1 MDSDSVFQLRDFGP
15 PTQRPRQKS
24 TLQRPNILP
33 PRIRILSF
41 SCRVIS
47 CPCFSASRTRTSLSR
62 TRFAPFFF
70 FLTLPFSY
78 VSNYPRSGDH
88 CLLEKEKKRKGKIGG
103 IFRQNVQRELDH
115 LLAVAQCSFLF
126 SPPHKR
132 LVPILCPPIRGRS
145 PRPEL
150 RWCLVWAANLS
161 TFGSSSREF
170 ELWFFLV
177 CCLSFFFGS
186 FMQRCPTTFWSWSS
200 LPVTMIIF
208 FLTSRKKSA
217 VALSAPSL
225 RFDFFGYFQ
234 LFGTHCRHDVNQP
247 KNIKKKFKK
256 SGTNWGSQS
265 NAWFCQRIG

>member
-33 PRIRILSF
+33 PPRIRILSF

-47 CPCFSASRTRTSLSR
+47 CPCFSASRTGTSLSR

-70 FLTLPFSY
+70 SRYRLIMCRTIPEAVTIAFW
-78 VSNYPRSGDH
+78 
-88 CLLEKEKKRKGKIGG
+88 KKKRKE
-103 IFRQNVQRELDH
+103 REKSVGSSGRMYNAKWITCW
-115 LLAVAQCSFLF
+115 LLHNARFF
-126 SPPHKR
+126 SPLLKG
-132 LVPILCPPIRGRS
+132 LVPILCSPIRGRS

-161 TFGSSSREF
+161 TFRSSSREF

-186 FMQRCPTTFWSWSS
+186 LMQRCPTTFWSWSS

-208 FLTSRKKSA
+208 FFSHLGRNLLLLYQPP
-217 VALSAPSL
+217 LSALTFLGISSFL
-225 RFDFFGYFQ
+225 ELTAGMM
-234 LFGTHCRHDVNQP
+234 
-247 KNIKKKFKK
+247 
-256 SGTNWGSQS
+256 
-265 NAWFCQRIG
+265 